1 MSELISEVGSS
12 DLRFG
17 PIRINQY
24 CLLTAMTSLL
34 VAALGGTIALIAFS
48 AFVIGTGYG
57 ATAPA
62 SSYILAR
69 RTPPQVANLVFAIR
83 QTGVPLGG
91 VMAGLVVPPILLA
104 AGWRTALLVE
114 LLPMAL
120 LLVLLQFLRRERSGG
135 HTSELQSLMRIT

>member
-62 SSYILAR
+62 SSYILPR
-69 RTPPQVANLVFAIR
+69 RPPPQVANLVFAIR
-83 QTGVPLGG
+83 
-91 VMAGLVVPPILLA
+91 PIGRA
-104 AGWRTALLVE
+104 SC
-114 LLPMAL
+114 
-120 LLVLLQFLRRERSGG
+120 RERVC
-135 HTSELQSLMRIT
+135 QYV